1 MLRHALHAMRG
12 LSVLLLL
19 LPALGCQQPPGDAAP
34 TLLRLNPTALQG
46 SAGADVR
53 VLFDRDTTTGLEVR
67 RPVSVTLSFAQD
79 VHPQRLKVFARGKVR
94 VELSGAPAF
103 EALGNEE
110 WESLSAT
117 SMPTAR
123 QTVTLTLTPLS
134 GQVRVEEVEL
144 WGAGVLPAPREV
156 RVLAERSRESGNLG
170 GANVH
175 VFSARPNGAVLSPRG
190 LAEGQ
195 SCAWFQL
202 SAPIPLRTV
211 RRAHLVYEANGL
223 QRPVVLRRGLNGQP
237 PQGGFWLGGGERQ
250 RTLADELNPEWLT
263 GEDTVTLCLPD
274 GATQQVTLSG
284 VRLLLEQD
292 DGSQP
297 FEREVALRLGAALD
311 GDSRTSA
318 SLPAGALELAFSRPT
333 SVDSAV
339 VELDVPA
346 PEVIP
351 ATFDGQAWREL
362 GATNLPRGRNALALQ
377 GHTSQGMRLG
387 FGAARRPGV
396 PAASV
401 SELLVTGSGIGP
413 RLGAPRL
420 VITYPLLTVRGEALL
435 AEHFGGRAYLSGWAE
450 SPAGRGVVEVEGAP
464 VDDGNG
470 AFGVEL
476 TRPEGVSAWSVTV
489 RARFP
494 DGSEVRR
501 LLTFDGDGLEELAAD
516 SPGTMGGTGSE
527 QALFGE
533 EEQTSWGRVDKEKG
547 GKVELGSRVS
557 FEAPP
562 GAVDGALSV
571 GITRKVPEALPP
583 LDPGMVNVT
592 APVNAGYRFSPP
604 GQRFHKPVTIR
615 LPYDPALLPEGVPP
629 EQVQTFYYDRREG
642 QWKPLT
648 RREVVRASQQ
658 VVSETTHFTF
668 MINAVLALPDHPGP
682 TSFDPNS
689 IKDLKAAD
697 PSANMALMEPPE
709 GNFQGTARVGL
720 GLDLPG
726 ARGAYAPSLQL
737 AYDSSGGNGW
747 VGVGWD
753 VSVSSIQVDTR
764 FGAPFYDGSE
774 RFLLDGEQLVPV
786 GEGPCVGG
794 GTGKRFA
801 ARVEKAFR
809 RIVHC
814 AEGTAADHFEVSE
827 QDGVLLLYGVTPGAR
842 LASPD
847 EAQHIGQWMLERVV
861 DAHGNLALYRYTPDH
876 RKAPGTRFDEDNHE
890 DFRQLYPREILYS
903 GKVARA
909 DAVLDADAFLRAAEL
924 GPYLVQLELERDGI
938 APRERPDIQITGR
951 MGFKAVTRYRLGRVK
966 VRLNTAQ
973 EDTVIREYRFSYEQG
988 DFGKSRLKR
997 VEQFGLGGVEG
1008 GAFFHA
1014 HQLEYQ
1020 SVDDRGASAF
1030 PQVVAWPFEQTDD
1043 DALTSS
1049 SEWALGAHAYAGI
1062 GFAFNKQSGSVGARV
1077 GFNHRESTTHAT
1089 LLDLNGDGLVDR
1101 VSKSGSRLRVQ
1112 LNDARHHRMS
1122 PTAPWGDP
1130 HVGKVVSP
1138 FAAAGVSL
1146 GNESGDSVNAALQGT
1161 FANFSA
1167 NVGLTRAWSTSS
1179 EFMQDAD
1186 GDGLVD
1192 FVGPGGILFN
1202 QLRGTSACAASAFC
1216 FTPSKPVSGTLDFG
1230 NLAGAQD
1237 VFSED
1242 PSVTEA
1248 QEEVEKDFH
1257 PTDALLEWTA
1267 PFTGTVD
1274 ISGLLQWMPERTPS
1288 GDGVRLRIYRG
1299 SELLAEYARAAGE
1312 TSPTAISRTGVE
1324 VQSRERLYFVLSTLR
1339 DFAVETARTPPLALE
1354 ELRFAPVV
1362 KYTACGGGCGGI
1374 SAGDES
1380 LEEPTGASVF
1390 TFDAEKDFKLAG
1402 EPLVA
1407 IQVPHTGVVRLTG
1420 SYASSG
1426 AADDVRLCVQRFA
1439 PGAEAQRPCSGSDV
1453 LFRHW
1458 PGGVGSESFS
1468 HLVVVNGGDS
1478 LVFRMETDVPVDP
1491 DSVRWLMEG
1500 EMTEVCGQNG
1510 SCAPPRPEDRERLR
1524 FVADTYLPLHDSL
1537 SDVPLR
1543 PFVVPRDGTL
1553 HVSSVGIAGA
1563 SGQFF
1568 TVRKRNT
1575 LLLKHRLGESGST
1588 SFPVRAG
1595 EQILFQVHSHL
1606 APPPTSWG
1614 LDVELEVPGDD
1625 GGIVRIPM
1633 SVPRHTTYERPL
1645 FGDVKKSPF
1654 GGGFHG
1660 WRYGLWGGRH
1670 AREGQPEEPFDSV
1683 LFYSDAELELGSGSE
1698 RDQFREGKNQ
1708 LRDEESDTARRSRLY
1723 APLIPRRRGT
1733 QVLESVPGLK
1743 PEPAYVSQDGSAFI
1757 GKGTMHG
1764 GHKGAVANG
1773 PGHSRTVNAAF
1784 RIGKTSRASTST
1796 SFAAGIGASLGIANA
1811 SLNLSTGRTSQRTDV
1826 RDMNGDGII
1835 DIVINGQSS
1844 GNGVRLT
1851 HLRQRN
1857 QRWHVNA
1864 PGTHLSESSD
1874 LTASLGM
1881 GLSSPVPQLSA
1892 SGRMKG
1898 LEGMFPSGFSVG
1910 VGVAAT
1916 LSATE
1921 MDLVDV
1927 NGDGL
1932 PDQVR
1937 REGGVFKVRLNLG
1950 SRFATQED
1958 HIPVRSWTVEGDY
1971 DPLVAKLGVEAPPDA
1986 DEDEAKGSSDA
1997 LSVLGSLGKPDVVR
2011 RGTAVTLEGNLGLTI
2026 AEDYGVT
2033 ANWASSLNGTQVV
2046 LTDVTGDGLPDY
2058 VRKDSGENAF
2068 RVMVNL
2074 GYGFSPE
2081 QPWRVP
2087 DWPTQ
2092 VTRPRFKVNSL
2103 LDSTVIP
2110 LLGLKDGI
2118 DTVEASGSHSR
2129 APSVGFVVTVPIPLG
2144 PGTPW
2149 LHLSGGADLTVERV
2163 SGFELG
2169 LMDVNGDGLADHVLK
2184 TEEQVPI
2191 LGSDASG
2198 SRPNRSTLYA
2208 RLNGYSGANL
2218 LKKVHRPLGGAFTLT
2233 YERRGNTVDMPESR
2247 FVLTQVLEED
2257 GTGDS
2262 SPGHS
2267 LLTKYDYEDGKYD
2280 RAERDFYG
2288 FARVLRT
2295 NPDESRVIQTF
2306 ANDRYT
2312 HKGLMLREETR
2323 DKDNRLFLATL
2334 NTFDAPVPL
2343 SPPRAECTAYTPFFL
2358 SPADY
2363 CAPSFTPLRR
2373 VEHRFYEG
2381 KTTEVGLPEMAS
2393 AQTMQYDLATGNV
2406 TLFEDLGD
2414 LADPT
2419 DDLHARASY
2428 ARTPALI
2435 ALHHQQLVEK
2445 LEVHAGTSLAPGG
2458 LLRLREGFYDDRG
2471 NLLRQLAHIAPGRV
2485 AEHLLT
2491 WNSDGLLESM
2501 TSPPNARGQRYQVT
2515 YRYEPV
2521 TRTMVE
2527 RVTDSFGYSSSV
2539 EYDVRFQ
2546 EVRRTTDVA
2555 GNVTERTYDGF
2566 GRLSSVWGPYDVG
2579 GSVPTI
2585 EVAYDTTARPAW
2597 AFTRNRLEEQGGDGR
2612 LDTVV
2617 FVDGLQRII
2626 QTKKDAQVEGGT
2638 IGMSVTGQLT
2648 FDAMGRVAQKGQTT
2662 FDTGSK
2668 TAYVRG
2674 RPVRP
2679 TTDTYDLLGRVV
2691 HTVGADGSTTTVAY
2705 DFGTAEGTSLKQI
2718 RATVTDALNNVRV
2731 LYRDVSDRVTAV
2743 EERIEGRR
2751 PTTRYETDVL
2761 GQLVRLVDAAG
2772 NTSVYTYDLLGRRTS
2787 LRTPDTGL
2795 TELRYDDANNL
2806 VERVDPNL
2814 RAMGL
2819 SIRYE
2824 HDFHR
2829 LTRVDNPLSDD
2840 VTYEYGPPG
2849 LSPEHTAGRVTRIV
2863 DEVGTET
2870 RGYGRLGEVTRTT
2883 RTVRAFRPGDRPRT
2897 FETRFAF
2904 DSFGRMLRV
2913 HYPDGEEVRYT
2924 YDAGGLLQSATGYRP
2939 GSRHAPAEVQVYLR
2953 SLEYDHF
2960 GQRTSMVFGNGVKS
2974 SYSYEPET
2982 RRLSTLTTTS
2992 PRGRTLQALT
3002 YQYDRIGNV
3011 KGMVNALGQPVGRRS
3026 GAVSYQFDYDSLYR
3040 LTSAR
3045 GTALARPGLI
3055 DRFESR
3061 FGYSDIHNMMRH
3073 TQVHELVSSRSG
3085 QANAARP
3092 AHSNHDDAYTYGGT
3106 GPHQATRIGD
3116 TLLTYDANGNT
3127 LIECRTVNGSVCA
3140 DTGTGGPGAPE
3151 THNHYRRYVWTE
3163 SNTLRAVVDGGGNN
3177 ATRFYYDAE
3186 GERVVKLGRG
3196 GTSLSLGQFFSMK
3209 GKRHGTKHIFA
3220 GPTRLASK
3228 LLPVPD
3234 GDIGM
3239 EVAGEGTGGVV
3250 LTSASAT
3257 AAPDPANDN
3266 GCDPS
3271 NYQPQKCPVV
3281 VPDPTP
3287 GSDSEPGVRPAT
3299 YYYHPDHLGSTSW
3312 VTDQVGR
3319 VHEHVE
3325 YFPFGE
3331 VWRDQRHDDDGAP
3344 VRAPRYLF
3352 SAKEFDEETKLS
3364 YFGARYYDARRARWV
3379 SADPF
3384 REEWGD
3390 QPAAILMSLYTYGN
3404 HSPLGWRDPTGK
3416 VPEWLHAALDVA
3428 GMVPVIG
3435 EVADGANALIY
3446 LSEGRYAE
3454 AGISAMGMIPVLGEA
3469 GKAGKWIAKGVKAG
3483 AETAVQKYAAKQVR
3497 SEVAQ
3502 QGQKK
3507 FSKEC
3512 AGGNCGIPGKSC
3524 FVAGTIVSTREGPRP
3539 IEEIRE
3545 GDEVLSR
3552 DPSTGQLDWRPV
3564 VRTFVTPG
3572 ALVLEVTLVAEDGSR
3587 ELLGVTREHPFWV
3600 EGQGWT
3606 EAKDLVLGSR
3616 ILSAQDTWLT
3626 TESVTELLSRTTVFN
3641 FEVADYHTYFVGTRQ
3656 SWVHNA
3662 SYGPEKPKGGTYQLK
3677 DPKNGDVVRN
3687 GRSKDLNKRKSDH
3700 ARNPETRDLE
3710 FEVKHRTDDYPTQRG
3725 LEQKQLDK
3733 DRGRLDKIRGIS
3745 PKNKNGEKYMRA
3757 AEEFLKKLQ

>member
-1 MLRHALHAMRG
+1 MPRYPLHATRG
-12 LSVLLLL
+12 LSVLFLLL
-19 LPALGCQQPPGDAAP
+19 ALSCQQTPGDAP

-46 SAGADVR
+46 SPRVDAGR
-53 VLFDRDTTTGLEVR
+53 LFDRDTTTGLALD
-67 RPVSVTLSFAQD
+67 RPVSLTLSFAQD
-79 VHPQRLKVFARGKVR
+79 VHPQRLKVFARGAVR
-94 VELSGAPAF
+94 VELSGEPAF
-103 EALGNEE
+103 EALGQGE
-110 WESLSAT
+110 WESLTAT
-117 SMPTAR
+117 TTMPPAR
-123 QTVTLTLTPLS
+123 QSVTLTLTPLA

-144 WGAGVLPAPREV
+144 WGPGVLPAPRDV
-156 RVLAERSRESGNLG
+156 QVLAERSREPGGFG

-175 VFSARPNGAVLSPRG
+175 AFSARPDGAVLSPKG

-195 SCAWFQL
+195 PCAAFQL
-202 SAPIPLRTV
+202 FAPLPLGTV
-211 RRAHLVYEANGL
+211 RRAHLVYEANGI
-223 QRPVVLRRGLNGQP
+223 QRPVVLRRGINGQP
-237 PQGGFWLGGGERQ
+237 PQGGFWLGSGERQ

-263 GEDTVTLCLPD
+263 GEGTVTLCLPD
-274 GATQQVTLSG
+274 AATEKVTLSG

-311 GDSRTSA
+311 GDAKTSA
-318 SLPAGALELAFSRPT
+318 SLPAGALELAFSRPM

-346 PEVIP
+346 PEVLP

-362 GATNLPRGRNALALQ
+362 GATSLPRGRNALALD
-377 GHTSQGMRLG
+377 GRTSQGMRLA
-387 FGAARRPGV
+387 FGAGRRPDV

-401 SELLVTGSGIGP
+401 SELLVTGSGIGS
-413 RLGAPRL
+413 RVGTSRL
-420 VITYPLLTVRGEALL
+420 VITYPRLRTRGEELL
-435 AEHFGGRAYLSGWAE
+435 AEHFGDRAYLSGWAE

-476 TRPEGVSAWSVTV
+476 TRPAGASAWRVTV
-489 RARFP
+489 KARFP

-501 LLTFDGDGLEELAAD
+501 VITLDGDGLEELAAD
-516 SPGTMGGTGSE
+516 SPGSLGGTGSE
-527 QALFGE
+527 QALFGD
-533 EEQTSWGRVDKEKG
+533 EEQTSWGKVHKEQG
-547 GKVELGSRVS
+547 GKVGLGSRVS

-562 GAVDGALSV
+562 GAVDGELSV

-615 LPYDPALLPEGVPP
+615 LPYDASLLPEGTPP
-629 EQVQTFYYDRREG
+629 EQVQTFYYDRGEG

-648 RREVVRASQQ
+648 RKEVVRASQQ

-668 MINAVLALPDHPGP
+668 MINAVLVLPDHPGP
-682 TSFDPNS
+682 AAFDPNS

-697 PSANMALMEPPE
+697 PSANMDLMEPPE
-709 GNFQGTARVGL
+709 GNAQGTARVGL
-720 GLDLPG
+720 TLDLPG
-726 ARGAYAPSLQL
+726 ARGGYAPAVQL

-794 GTGKRFA
+794 STGKRFA
-801 ARVEKAFR
+801 ARVEKQFR

-814 AEGTAADHFEVSE
+814 GEGTAADRFEVSE

-847 EAQHIGQWMLERVV
+847 DAQDIGQWMLERVV
-861 DAHGNLALYRYTPDH
+861 DAHGNLALYRYTADH
-876 RKAPGTRFDEDNHE
+876 RKEPGTRFDQGNRE

-903 GKVARA
+903 GKVARTEA
-909 DAVLDADAFLRAAEL
+909 ALDADAFLRAAEL
-924 GPYLVQLELERDGI
+924 GPYLVQFELEREG
-938 APRERPDIQITGR
+938 AALRERPDIQISGR
-951 MGFKAVTRYRLGRVK
+951 MGFKAVTRYRLRQVK
-966 VRLNTAQ
+966 VRLNTSQ
-973 EDTVIREYRFSYEQG
+973 EDTVIREYRFTYEQG

-997 VEQFGLGGVEG
+997 VEQFGVGGVTG
-1008 GAFFHA
+1008 GALFHS
-1014 HQLEYQ
+1014 HTLEYHN
-1020 SVDDRGASAF
+1020 VDDQGVSAF
-1030 PQVVAWPFEQTDD
+1030 PKVVAWPFEQADD
-1043 DALTSS
+1043 DAMTAS

-1062 GFAFNKQSGSVGARV
+1062 GFAVNKQSGSVGARV
-1077 GFNHRESTTHAT
+1077 GFNHRESTTHAS
-1089 LLDLNGDGLVDR
+1089 LLDLNGDGLIDR
-1101 VSKSGSRLRVQ
+1101 VSKSGSRLKVQ
-1112 LNDARHHRMS
+1112 LNDGQDSRMS
-1122 PTAPWGDP
+1122 PRAPWGDP
-1130 HVGKVVSP
+1130 YVGRVVSP
-1138 FAAAGVSL
+1138 FVAGGVSL
-1146 GNESGDSVNAALQGT
+1146 GSESGDSINAALQGT

-1167 NVGLTRAWSTSS
+1167 NVGLTRSWSTSS
-1179 EFMQDAD
+1179 EFMQDVD

-1192 FVGPGGILFN
+1192 YVGPNGILFN
-1202 QLRGTSACAASAFC
+1202 QLRGTSACAASTFC

-1237 VFSED
+1237 VFSQD

-1248 QEEVEKDFH
+1248 QEEVAEDFH

-1267 PFTGTVD
+1267 PFSGTVD
-1274 ISGLLQWMPERTPS
+1274 ISGPLQWMPERTPS
-1288 GDGVRLRIYRG
+1288 GDGVRLRIYRD
-1299 SELLAEYARAAGE
+1299 SELLAEYVRGATE
-1312 TSPTAISRTGVE
+1312 TAPTTLSRTGVE
-1324 VQSRERLYFVLSTLR
+1324 VRARQRLYFVLSTLR
-1339 DFAVETARTPPLALE
+1339 HFAVKTLVTPPVPLE
-1354 ELRFAPVV
+1354 EVRFAPVV
-1362 KYTACGGGCGGI
+1362 KYTGCGGCGIGP
-1374 SAGDES
+1374 GDEL

-1407 IQVPHTGVVRLTG
+1407 IQVPNTGTVRLTG
-1420 SYASSG
+1420 SYSSAG
-1426 AADDVRLCVQRFA
+1426 AADDVRLCVQRF
-1439 PGAEAQRPCSGSDV
+1439 PVGQQVTQRACADTDL
-1453 LFRHW
+1453 LFRNW
-1458 PGGVGSESFS
+1458 PGGAGNESFS
-1468 HLVVVNGGDS
+1468 LLVGVTGGES

-1500 EMTEVCGQNG
+1500 EMTEVCDQGG
-1510 SCAPPRPEDRERLR
+1510 TCAPPRPEDRERLR
-1524 FVADTYLPLHDSL
+1524 FVADPYLPLHDSL
-1537 SDVPLR
+1537 SDKPLR
-1543 PFVVPRDGTL
+1543 PYIVPRDGIL
-1553 HVSSVGIAGA
+1553 HVRSSGISDAA
-1563 SGQFF
+1563 NPFF
-1568 TVRKRNT
+1568 TVRRRDT
-1575 LLLKHRLGESGST
+1575 LLLKHRAGQSAST
-1588 SFPVRAG
+1588 SFPVHQG
-1595 EQILFQVHSHL
+1595 DQIFFQAHAEVGPSL
-1606 APPPTSWG
+1606 TSWD
-1614 LDVELEVPGDD
+1614 LDVELEVAGED
-1625 GGIVRIPM
+1625 GGIVRLPV
-1633 SVPRHTTYERPL
+1633 SVPHTSTYERPL
-1645 FGDVKKSPF
+1645 LGEVKKSPF

-1670 AREGQPEEPFDSV
+1670 ARDGRPDEPFDSA
-1683 LFYSDAELELGSGSE
+1683 LFYSDAELDLGGGGE
-1698 RDQFREGKNQ
+1698 RDQFREGKKQ

-1723 APLIPRRRGT
+1723 APLVPRRRGT
-1733 QVLESVPGLK
+1733 QVLEAVPGLK

-1773 PGHSRTVNAAF
+1773 PGHSRTVDGAF
-1784 RIGKTSRASTST
+1784 RVGKTSRASTST

-1811 SLNLSTGRTSQRTDV
+1811 SLNVSTGRTSQRTDV

-1857 QRWHVNA
+1857 LRRLVEA

-1874 LTASLGM
+1874 LTASMGM
-1881 GLSSPVPQLSA
+1881 GLSSPVPQLSPK
-1892 SGRMKG
+1892 GRLKG
-1898 LEGMFPSGFSVG
+1898 MEGMFPSGFSVG

-1932 PDQVR
+1932 ADQVR
-1937 REGGVFKVRLNLG
+1937 REGGVFRVRLNLG
-1950 SRFATQED
+1950 SRFASQED
-1958 HIPVRSWTVEGDY
+1958 DIPVRSWQVDGDY
-1971 DPLVAKLGVEAPPDA
+1971 DPLVAKLGIESPPDA
-1986 DEDEAKGSSDA
+1986 DEDERRGSGDA

-2011 RGTAVTLEGNLGLTI
+2011 RGTAVSLEGNIGLTI

-2033 ANWASSLNGTQVV
+2033 ANWSSSLNGTQVV
-2046 LTDVTGDGLPDY
+2046 LADVTGDGLPDY
-2058 VRKDSGENAF
+2058 VRKDSGERAF

-2074 GYGFSPE
+2074 GYGFSTE
-2081 QPWRVP
+2081 QEWYVP
-2087 DWPTQ
+2087 DWPTE

-2103 LDSTVIP
+2103 LDQTVIP

-2129 APSVGFVVTVPIPLG
+2129 APSVGFVITVPIPLG

-2191 LGSDASG
+2191 LGNEPDASH
-2198 SRPNRSTLYA
+2198 PNRSTLYA
-2208 RLNGYSGANL
+2208 RLNGYAGANL
-2218 LKKVHRPLGGAFTLT
+2218 LKKVRRPLGGSFTLT

-2247 FVLTQVLEED
+2247 FVLTGVLEED
-2257 GTGDS
+2257 GLGGSATG
-2262 SPGHS
+2262 HA
-2267 LLTKYDYEDGKYD
+2267 LLTKYEYEDGKYD
-2280 RAERDFYG
+2280 RAERDFHG
-2288 FARVLRT
+2288 FARVTRT
-2295 NPDESRVIQTF
+2295 NPDESRVIQTY

-2312 HKGLMLREETR
+2312 HKGLLLREETR
-2323 DKDNRLFLATL
+2323 DKENRLFLATL

-2343 SPPRAECTAYTPFFL
+2343 APPRTECMAYTPFFL
-2358 SPADY
+2358 SQADY
-2363 CAPSFTPLRR
+2363 CASVFVPLRR
-2373 VEHRFYEG
+2373 VEHRFYESQ
-2381 KTTEVGLPEMAS
+2381 TTEVGLPQLAS
-2393 AQTMQYDLATGNV
+2393 AQTMQYDVATGNV

-2419 DDLHARASY
+2419 DDLHSGVTY
-2428 ARTPALI
+2428 ATAPALTV
-2435 ALHHQQLVEK
+2435 LHHQKLVEK
-2445 LEVHAGTSLAPGG
+2445 LVVHAGTSGSPGA
-2458 LLRLREGFYDDRG
+2458 LLRMREGFYDERG
-2471 NLLRQLAHIAPGRV
+2471 NLIRQLAHIAAGRV

-2491 WNSDGLLESM
+2491 WNADGLLESM

-2515 YRYEPV
+2515 YVYEPV
-2521 TRTMVE
+2521 TRSMV
-2527 RVTDSFGYSSSV
+2527 RTVTDSFGYASHV

-2546 EVRRTTDVA
+2546 EVRRTTDIA

-2566 GRLSSVWGPYDVG
+2566 GRLSSVWGPYEVG

-2585 EVAYDTTARPAW
+2585 KVAYDTAARPAW
-2597 AFTRNRLEEQGGDGR
+2597 ALTRNRLEEQGGDGW

-2617 FVDGLQRII
+2617 FVDGLKRII

-2638 IGMSVTGQLT
+2638 VGMSVTGHLT

-2662 FDTGSK
+2662 FDTGQK
-2668 TAYVRG
+2668 TAYVPG
-2674 RPVRP
+2674 QPVRP

-2691 HTVGADGSTTTVAY
+2691 RTVGADGSLTTMVY
-2705 DFGTAEGTSLKQI
+2705 DVGSPVGSSLKQL
-2718 RATVTDALNNVRV
+2718 RSTVTDALNNVRV
-2731 LYRDVSDRVTAV
+2731 LYRDVSDVVSAV

-2814 RAMGL
+2814 RAAGL

-2824 HDFHR
+2824 HDYHR
-2829 LTRVDNPLSDD
+2829 LVRVDHPLSDD
-2840 VTYEYGPPG
+2840 VSYEYGPPG
-2849 LSPEHTAGRVTRIV
+2849 PSPEHTASRVTRVI

-2897 FETRFAF
+2897 FETRFTF

-2913 HYPDGEEVRYT
+2913 RYPDAEEVRYT
-2924 YDAGGLLQSATGYRP
+2924 YDAGGLLAGATGYRP

-2960 GQRTSMVFGNGVKS
+2960 GQRTSMVLGNGVKT
-2974 SYSYEPET
+2974 SYTYEPET
-2982 RRLSTLTTTS
+2982 RRLSTLSTRT

-3002 YQYDRIGNV
+3002 YQYDRVGNV
-3011 KGMVNALGQPVGRRS
+3011 REMVNALGQPVGRRS
-3026 GAVSYQFDYDSLYR
+3026 GAVSYQFGYDELYR

-3045 GTALARPGLI
+3045 GVALARPGLV

-3061 FGYSDIHNMMRH
+3061 FAYSDIHNMMRH

-3085 QANAARP
+3085 EANAARP
-3092 AHSNHDDAYTYGGT
+3092 ANSNHDDEYTYGGT

-3140 DTGTGGPGAPE
+3140 GTGAGAPGAPE
-3151 THNHYRRYVWTE
+3151 THNHHRRYVWTE
-3163 SNTLRAVVDGGGNN
+3163 GNTLRAVVDGGGNN
-3177 ATRFYYDAE
+3177 ATRFYYDAD

-3239 EVAGEGTGGVV
+3239 EVAGEGTGGTV
-3250 LTSASAT
+3250 LASAT
-3257 AAPDPANDN
+3257 VTAAPGDNTN

-3287 GSDSEPGVRPAT
+3287 GTGSEPEVRPAT

-3344 VRAPRYLF
+3344 VRAPQYLF
-3352 SAKEFDEETKLS
+3352 SAKEFDEETKLV
-3364 YFGARYYDARRARWV
+3364 YFGARYYDPRRARWV

-3390 QPAAILMSLYTYGN
+3390 QPPAILMSLYAYGN

-3416 VPEWLHAALDVA
+3416 VPEWLHAALDVVGA
-3428 GMVPVIG
+3428 VPVIG

-3446 LSEGRYAE
+3446 LSEGRYVE
-3454 AGISAMGMIPVLGEA
+3454 AGISAMGMIPVVGEA

-3483 AETAVQKYAAKQVR
+3483 AETAVQKYAAKEIR
-3497 SEVAQ
+3497 SGVAQ

-3507 FSKEC
+3507 FVKEC
-3512 AGGNCGIPGKSC
+3512 SGSACGIPGKSC
-3524 FVAGTIVSTREGPRP
+3524 FVAGTLVTTRDGPRP
-3539 IEEIRE
+3539 IEEVRE
-3545 GDEVLSR
+3545 GEEVLSR
-3552 DPSTGQLDWRPV
+3552 DPSTGQIDWRPV
-3564 VRTFVTPG
+3564 VRTYVTPG
-3572 ALVLEVTLVAEDGSR
+3572 ALVLEVTLVAEDGTR
-3587 ELLGVTREHPFWV
+3587 ETLGVTREHPFWV

-3606 EAKDLVLGSR
+3606 EAKDLALGSR
-3616 ILSAQDTWLT
+3616 ILSAGDTWLT
-3626 TESVTELLSRTTVFN
+3626 TEGVTELGARTTVFN
-3641 FEVADYHTYFVGTRQ
+3641 FEVADFHTYFVGTQ
-3656 SWVHNA
+3656 NAWVHNA
-3662 SYGPEKPKGGTYQLK
+3662 DYGPKFDSKRSGHIFRDAPGHVNPKDPQKMQEFIQLFQNVAGNKANLRTDAVQAGLITKDAAKAGVEVFTQTLK
-3677 DPKNGDVVRN
+3677 DGKQAWVTIRN
-3687 GRSKDLNKRKSDH
+3687 GIIQN
-3700 ARNPETRDLE
+3700 AGINPTGALR
-3710 FEVKHRTDDYPTQRG
+3710 
-3725 LEQKQLDK
+3725 
-3733 DRGRLDKIRGIS
+3733 
-3745 PKNKNGEKYMRA
+3745 
-3757 AEEFLKKLQ
+3757 